1 MGIIYLLNDLSL
13 DRAAGDLDNRAV
25 NFMAVIAH
33 VIGE

>member
-1 MGIIYLLNDLSL
+1 MVFPW

-25 NFMAVIAH
+25 KFMAVIAH